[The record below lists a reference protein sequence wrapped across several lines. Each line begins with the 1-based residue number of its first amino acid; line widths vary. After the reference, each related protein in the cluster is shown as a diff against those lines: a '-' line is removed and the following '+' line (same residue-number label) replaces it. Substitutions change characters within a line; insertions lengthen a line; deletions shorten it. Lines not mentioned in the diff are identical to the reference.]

1 MPIRYD
7 AGSLASPVKMANGYL
22 RCDGRLTRVGVF
34 PYRQTNGTV
43 RRELRLPQEVFDA
56 ESLSSFGLVP
66 LTNNHPSEMLD
77 KYNTRKHQVGSV
89 ISPRADD
96 EFVAASVLVTDAEAI
111 DAIEKGKR
119 ELSCGY
125 NCDLEFKA
133 GVTQGVPGVADGL
146 KYDAIQKNIRGNH
159 VAIVSKGRAGL
170 EAALRLDA
178 EDAVLVTDDSSTGAD
193 SAPPQT
199 GKVNTMRL
207 DGVDYKMDDQAEQA
221 VARALEGRDQQIV
234 KLTAKLDQAKEETEE
249 EKKKRLAAEEEAKK
263 TKTDLAE
270 ATDQDA
276 VQKRVDERVSLITK
290 AKLVVVEADHAK
302 LDAMNDDEVRRAV
315 VESLVSKNFDTAK
328 LDDPVYVQHRF
339 DIECEKMDLEHPT
352 NGPTGVCDKDSP
364 NFNPAECARR
374 KSQTAT
380 KAGVAGTNTDSVGR
394 RSLAAVRAATAH
406 VDTGGDDGGGTRTHM
421 DARAEMVKRNAE
433 IVPIGR
439 AAEAAKNS

>member
-1 MPIRYD
+1 
-7 AGSLASPVKMANGYL
+7 MANGYL

-34 PYRQTNGTV
+34 PYRQLDGSV
-43 RRELRLPQEVFDA
+43 RRELRLPQDVFDA
-56 ESLSSFGLVP
+56 ESMASFGLVP
-66 LTNNHPSEMLD
+66 LTNNHPTEMLD
-77 KYNTRKHQVGSV
+77 KFNTRKYQVGT
-89 ISPRADD
+89 ITALRADD
-96 EFVAASVLVTDAEAI
+96 EFIAASIQVTDAGSI
-111 DAIEKGKR
+111 DDIESGKR
-119 ELSCGY
+119 ALSCGY
-125 NCDLEFKA
+125 NCDLEFTP
-133 GVTQGVPGVADGL
+133 GVTHDIPGVRDGL

-159 VAIVSKGRAGL
+159 VAIVSKGRAGSQA
-170 EAALRLDA
+170 ELRLDA
-178 EDAVLVTDDSSTGAD
+178 DDAVLVTDDDSTGAD

-207 DGVDYKMDDQAEQA
+207 DGVDYKMDEQAEQA

-234 KLTAKLDQAKEETEE
+234 KLTVKLDQAKEETEE

-276 VQKRVDERVSLITK
+276 VQKRVDERVALITK
-290 AKLVVVEADHAK
+290 AKLVIVEADHAK
-302 LDAMNDDEVRRAV
+302 LDGMNDEEVRRAV
-315 VESLVSKNFDTAK
+315 VGSLVSKNFDTAK

-380 KAGVAGTNTDSVGR
+380 KAGVAGTKTDSVGH

-406 VDTGGDDGGGTRTHM
+406 VDTGDGGGGETRTHM

-433 IVPIGR
+433 LVPIGR
-439 AAEAAKNS
+439 AAQAAKNNS

>member
-1 MPIRYD
+1 
-7 AGSLASPVKMANGYL
+7 MANGYL

-34 PYRQTNGTV
+34 PYRQTNGTI

-56 ESLSSFGLVP
+56 EALSSFGLVP

-77 KYNTRKHQVGSV
+77 SINTRKYQVGSV

-96 EFVAASVLVTDAEAI
+96 EFVTASVLVTDAG
-111 DAIEKGKR
+111 AIEDIENGKR

-133 GVTQGVPGVADGL
+133 GVTQGIPGVRDGL
-146 KYDAIQKNIRGNH
+146 KYDAIQTNIRGNH

-178 EDAVLVTDDSSTGAD
+178 DDAVLVTDDSTGAD

-199 GKVNTMRL
+199 GKVNKMRL
-207 DGVDYKMDDQAEQA
+207 DGVDYKMDEQAEQA

-234 KLTAKLDQAKEETEE
+234 KLTVKLDQAKEETEE

-290 AKLVVVEADHAK
+290 AKLVIVEADHAK
-302 LDAMNDDEVRRAV
+302 LDAMNNDEVRRAV
-315 VESLVSKNFDTAK
+315 VESLVSKNFDTSK
-328 LDDPVYVQHRF
+328 LDDAVYVQHRF

-364 NFNPAECARR
+364 NFNPAECERR

-380 KAGVAGTNTDSVGR
+380 KAGVAGTKTDSVGR
-394 RSLAAVRAATAH
+394 RSLATVRAATAH
-406 VDTGGDDGGGTRTHM
+406 VDTGDGGDGGTRTHM
-421 DARAEMVKRNAE
+421 DARAEMVKRNSE
-433 IVPIGR
+433 VVPIGR

>member
-1 MPIRYD
+1 MT
-7 AGSLASPVKMANGYL
+7 NGYL

-111 DAIEKGKR
+111 DAIKKGKR

-170 EAALRLDA
+170 EASLRLDA

-199 GKVNTMRL
+199 GKVNKMRL
-207 DGVDYKMDDQAEQA
+207 DGVDYKMDEQAEQA

-234 KLTAKLDQAKEETEE
+234 TLTAKMDQAKEETEE

-263 TKTDLAE
+263 MKTDLAE

-290 AKLVVVEADHAK
+290 AKLVIVEADHAK

-315 VESLVSKNFDTAK
+315 VESLVSKNFDKEK
-328 LDDPVYVQHRF
+328 LDDAVYVKTRF

-374 KSQTAT
+374 KSQTKAA
-380 KAGVAGTNTDSVGR
+380 AGVSGGTKTDSVGR

-406 VDTGGDDGGGTRTHM
+406 VDTGDGGDGGGTRTHM
-421 DARAEMVKRNAE
+421 DARAEMIKRNSELA
-433 IVPIGR
+433 PIGR
-439 AAEAAKNS
+439 AAKNNN

>member
-1 MPIRYD
+1 
-7 AGSLASPVKMANGYL
+7 MANGYL

-34 PYRQTNGTV
+34 PYRQTNGTI

-56 ESLSSFGLVP
+56 EALSSFGLVP

-77 KYNTRKHQVGSV
+77 SINTRKYQVGSV

-96 EFVAASVLVTDAEAI
+96 EFVTASVLVTDAG
-111 DAIEKGKR
+111 AIEDIENGKR

-133 GVTQGVPGVADGL
+133 GVTQGIPGVRDGL
-146 KYDAIQKNIRGNH
+146 KYDAIQTNIRGNH

-178 EDAVLVTDDSSTGAD
+178 DDAVLVTDDSTGAD

-199 GKVNTMRL
+199 GKVNKMRL
-207 DGVDYKMDDQAEQA
+207 DGVDYKMDEQAEQA

-234 KLTAKLDQAKEETEE
+234 KLTVKLDQAKEETDE

-290 AKLVVVEADHAK
+290 AKLVIVEADHAK
-302 LDAMNDDEVRRAV
+302 LDAMNNDEVRRAV
-315 VESLVSKNFDTAK
+315 VESLVSKNFDTSK
-328 LDDPVYVQHRF
+328 LDDAVYVQHRF

-364 NFNPAECARR
+364 NFNPAECERR

-380 KAGVAGTNTDSVGR
+380 KAGVAGTKTDSVGR
-394 RSLAAVRAATAH
+394 RSLATVRAATAH
-406 VDTGGDDGGGTRTHM
+406 VDTGDGGDGGTRTHM
-421 DARAEMVKRNAE
+421 DARAEMVKRNSE
-433 IVPIGR
+433 VVPIGR